1 MRLTFFFLYIKIK
14 VELWTNYLDLH
25 IIYKKGGILMPK
37 IKIEGKHTLTGTINI
52 SGAKNSAVALI
63 PASILCDE
71 DVTIT
76 NVPNISDIDSLE
88 EILISLNAKIS
99 RDEEMVKIDSSEI
112 KNVKIEESLAKK
124 LRASYYFM
132 GALLGKFKKVDIYF
146 PGGCTIGERPINLHL
161 KGFEKLGATITEE
174 GNHFVIEAN
183 ELKGNKIYLDFPSVG
198 ATINIIFAAVKAK
211 GKTYIKNAA
220 KEPEIV
226 NVATFLNNMGA
237 KIKGAGTNVIVIE
250 GVEHL
255 HSCFHEVIPDRI
267 EAGTYLI
274 MGALL
279 GKNLKIN
286 NIIPSHIESLT
297 SKLREAGVDMEINDD
312 NIVVNSVE
320 KMNPIDIETLVFPGF
335 PTDLQQTIIPFL
347 TQCEGVSKVR
357 ETIYE
362 NRFQNIPDTVKMGA
376 DISVIDN
383 EVAIVKGKTNLY
395 GKDVIATDLR
405 GGASMLICGL
415 IAEGVTTVDNIHYI
429 LRGYDNIVEKLSN
442 VGAKIELI

>member
-1 MRLTFFFLYIKIK
+1 
-14 VELWTNYLDLH
+14 
-25 IIYKKGGILMPK
+25 MPK
-37 IKIEGKHTLTGTINI
+37 IRIEGQHKLSGTINI

-71 DVTIT
+71 EVTIA

-88 EILISLNAKIS
+88 EILLGLNAKID
-99 RDEEMVKIDSSEI
+99 RDNDIVKIDSSSVCNSFI
-112 KNVKIEESLAKK
+112 REELSKK

-132 GALLGKFKKVDIYF
+132 GALLGRFKKVDMYF
-146 PGGCTIGERPINLHL
+146 PGGCSIGERPINLHL
-161 KGFEKLGATITEE
+161 KGFEELGANVTIKD
-174 GNHFVIEAN
+174 NRFIIEAD
-183 ELKGNKIYLDFPSVG
+183 ELVGSKIYLDIPSVG
-198 ATINIIFAAVKAK
+198 ATINIMLAAVKAK

-226 NVATFLNNMGA
+226 NVATLLNNMGA

-250 GVEHL
+250 GVKYL

-279 GKNLKIN
+279 GDNLKIN
-286 NIIPSHIESLT
+286 NIIPTHLEALT
-297 SKLREAGVDMEINDD
+297 SKLKEAGVNLVINDD
-312 NIVVNSVE
+312 NIVVSSSDKLNAV
-320 KMNPIDIETLVFPGF
+320 DVETLVYPGF
-335 PTDLQQTIIPFL
+335 PTDLQQPFVPFL
-347 TQCEGVSKVR
+347 TQCEGISRLK

-362 NRFQNIPDTVKMGA
+362 NRFQNIPDTVRMGA
-376 DISVIDN
+376 DISVRDN
-383 EVAIVKGKTNLY
+383 EVAIIKGKTDLC
-395 GKDVIATDLR
+395 GCDVVATDLR

-415 IAEGVTTVDNIHYI
+415 IASGVTTVDNIGHI
-429 LRGYDNIVEKLSN
+429 LRGYDNIVFKLKS

>member
-1 MRLTFFFLYIKIK
+1 
-14 VELWTNYLDLH
+14 
-25 IIYKKGGILMPK
+25 MPK
-37 IKIEGKHTLTGTINI
+37 IRIEGQRKLSGTINI

-71 DVTIT
+71 EVTIA

-88 EILISLNAKIS
+88 EILLSLNAKID
-99 RDEEMVKIDSSEI
+99 RDNDTVKIDSSSVCNSFI
-112 KNVKIEESLAKK
+112 REELSKK

-132 GALLGKFKKVDIYF
+132 GALLGRFKKVDMYF
-146 PGGCTIGERPINLHL
+146 PGGCSIGERPINLHL
-161 KGFEKLGATITEE
+161 KGFEELGANVTIKD
-174 GNHFVIEAN
+174 NRFIIEAD
-183 ELKGNKIYLDFPSVG
+183 ELVGSKIYLDIPSVG
-198 ATINIIFAAVKAK
+198 ATINIMLAAVKAK

-226 NVATFLNNMGA
+226 NVATLLNNMGA

-250 GVEHL
+250 GVKYL

-279 GKNLKIN
+279 GDNLKIN
-286 NIIPSHIESLT
+286 NIIPTHLEALT
-297 SKLREAGVDMEINDD
+297 SKLKEAGVNLVINDD
-312 NIVVNSVE
+312 NIVVSSSDKLNAV
-320 KMNPIDIETLVFPGF
+320 DVETLVYPGF
-335 PTDLQQTIIPFL
+335 PTDLQQPFVPFL
-347 TQCEGVSKVR
+347 TQCEGISRLK

-362 NRFQNIPDTVKMGA
+362 NRFQNIPDTVRMGA
-376 DISVIDN
+376 DISVRDN
-383 EVAIVKGKTNLY
+383 EVAIIKGKTDLC
-395 GKDVIATDLR
+395 GCDVVATDLR

-415 IAEGVTTVDNIHYI
+415 IASGVTTVDNIGHI
-429 LRGYDNIVEKLSN
+429 LRGYDNIVFKLKS

>member
-1 MRLTFFFLYIKIK
+1 
-14 VELWTNYLDLH
+14 
-25 IIYKKGGILMPK
+25 MPK
-37 IKIEGKHTLTGTINI
+37 IRIEGQHKLSGTINI

-71 DVTIT
+71 EVTIA

-88 EILISLNAKIS
+88 EILLSLNAKID
-99 RDEEMVKIDSSEI
+99 RDNDTVKIDSSSVCNSFI
-112 KNVKIEESLAKK
+112 REELSKK

-132 GALLGKFKKVDIYF
+132 GALLGRFKKVDMYF
-146 PGGCTIGERPINLHL
+146 PGGCSIGERPINLHL
-161 KGFEKLGATITEE
+161 KGFEELGANVTIKD
-174 GNHFVIEAN
+174 NRFIIEAD
-183 ELKGNKIYLDFPSVG
+183 ELVGSKIYLDIPSVG
-198 ATINIIFAAVKAK
+198 ATINIMLAAVKAK

-226 NVATFLNNMGA
+226 NVATLLNNMGA

-250 GVEHL
+250 GVKYL

-279 GKNLKIN
+279 GDDLKIN
-286 NIIPSHIESLT
+286 NIIPTHLEALT
-297 SKLREAGVDMEINDD
+297 SKLKEAGVNLVINDD
-312 NIVVNSVE
+312 NIVVSSSDKLNAV
-320 KMNPIDIETLVFPGF
+320 DVETLVYPGF
-335 PTDLQQTIIPFL
+335 PTDLQQPFVPFL
-347 TQCEGVSKVR
+347 TQCEGISRLK

-362 NRFQNIPDTVKMGA
+362 NRFQNIPDTVRMGA
-376 DISVIDN
+376 DISVRDN
-383 EVAIVKGKTNLY
+383 EVAIIKGKTDLC
-395 GKDVIATDLR
+395 GCDVVATDLR

-415 IAEGVTTVDNIHYI
+415 IASGVTTVDNIGHI
-429 LRGYDNIVEKLSN
+429 LRGYDNIVFKLKS